1 MFRASFISGFHD
13 FTWHLTSGSLRAR
26 LIDLTNKKA
35 KTVLCSV
42 IKHARK

>member
-1 MFRASFISGFHD
+1 MDMFTLGVCAPTQTGAVLLGIQK
-13 FTWHLTSGSLRAR
+13 
-26 LIDLTNKKA
+26 LTNKKA